1 MALAIDGGAPVRTA
15 PFPARHIFGPEE
27 TEVVNKLFQQADETG
42 GAIGYNGPE
51 EQAYEAE
58 FAEYMGGG
66 YCDMVNS
73 GTSAVYVALGALQL
87 PVRPNTT
94 TTTPPHPLLPSPPPL
109 FRGYHYRYVSRG
121 GAGGLRGDLP
131 AADGRGRDDAG
142 GAADVRAGRRGRGAQ
157 LLQRRC
163 RGDRG
168 AHHAA
173 HLRHPHRPHRRR

>member
-27 TEVVNKLFQQADETG
+27 TEIVTKLFQQADESG
-42 GAIGYNGPE
+42 GAIGYGGPE

-87 PVRPNTT
+87 PVR
-94 TTTPPHPLLPSPPPL
+94 TTTPTPPPPPHPTPFSPGGSLHLRLTP
-109 FRGYHYRYVSRG
+109 V

-131 AADGRGRDDAG
+131 AADGPGRDDAG

-157 LLQRRC
+157 LLQRR
-163 RGDRG
+163 
-168 AHHAA
+168 
-173 HLRHPHRPHRRR
+173 RR

>member
-27 TEVVNKLFQQADETG
+27 TEVVTKLFQHADETG

-66 YCDMVNS
+66 YSDMVNS

-87 PVRPNTT
+87 PVRNQSPS
-94 TTTPPHPLLPSPPPL
+94 HPAPVSP
-109 FRGYHYRYVSRG
+109 Y
-121 GAGGLRGDLP
+121 
-131 AADGRGRDDAG
+131 
-142 GAADVRAGRRGRGAQ
+142 
-157 LLQRRC
+157 
-163 RGDRG
+163 
-168 AHHAA
+168 
-173 HLRHPHRPHRRR
+173 